1 MQLIDVP
8 IEVQSK
14 KDRVEFFVFGDCHVG
29 ARNCAEKPIKAQVRE
44 ILKHAK
50 KPNTHVVV
58 FFGGDICD
66 YIKPG
71 DIKRYDITCLADW
84 FLEGDAVNVRERLT
98 DVCNQQLKRA
108 AMIFKP
114 LKDAGVQI
122 AGGLEGNHEYSIMHY
137 SNVNIHR
144 AFCSTM
150 GMPDLSD
157 ECLMRVKF
165 IYKIQGR
172 SHSKTRVIK
181 IYAQHGR
188 GGGRTPGAEPNHL
201 NRILCEWE
209 DADIVL
215 RGDSHTFCKLPPK
228 PVLFVPNS
236 GPLPKELRQR
246 YRYAANWGCWKY
258 SHSRGPST
266 YESRAAYAAKAMVT
280 LKVVVWPFWNTQR
293 KGQIIEQPKIELR
306 EYSII

>member
-1 MQLIDVP
+1 MQMIDVS

-14 KDRVEFFVFGDCHVG
+14 KDRVEFFVFGDTHIG
-29 ARNCAEKPIKAQVRE
+29 ACNCAEKPIKAQVRE
-44 ILKHAK
+44 IIRHSK

-66 YIKPG
+66 YVKPG
-71 DIKRYDITCLADW
+71 DIKRYGINCLADW
-84 FLEGDAVNVRERLT
+84 FLEGKPVTIRERLT

-114 LKDAGVQI
+114 LKDAGIQMVGAI
-122 AGGLEGNHEYSIMHY
+122 EGNHEHSIMHF
-137 SNVNIHR
+137 SNCNIHQG
-144 AFCSTM
+144 FCNIM
-150 GMPDLSD
+150 GIPDLSD

-165 IYKIQGR
+165 AYRGKNE
-172 SHSKTRVIK
+172 SKAKTRTIK

-201 NRILCEWE
+201 NRVLCEWE
-209 DADIVL
+209 DADVVL

-228 PVLFVPNS
+228 PVLFVPNG
-236 GPLPKELRQR
+236 GPLPKELRSR
-246 YRYAANWGCWKY
+246 NRHAANWGCWKY

-266 YESRAAYAAKAMVT
+266 YESRAAYAAKAMMT
-280 LKVVVWPFWNTQR
+280 LKVVVWPFWNTKR
-293 KGQIIEQPKIELR
+293 NGDVIEQPKIELR
-306 EYSII
+306 DYSII